1 MRSGRRENWAVWLMA
16 IVLLVSLAGCA
27 DKPKPMPAT
36 GSKGQTHL
44 QVEIDEPA
52 TVDFQCTT
60 VGYTVAYN
68 VFSRLVEVRGNGGHA
83 AIAPSLAESWEESAD
98 GLVYTFHL
106 RDGVTFSNGS
116 ALGSD
121 DVYYTFKRM
130 LTVEGA
136 ANRDIVRDIK
146 GASALEKGEAAELE
160 GFTIIDD
167 LNFAIE
173 LEKPF
178 SAFLASLAMPG
189 ASIMDAQ
196 SMRDAGK
203 GFGTD
208 PAATIGTGPYIFREW
223 IPGEKIVLEA
233 NPTCFEGAPAN
244 GGVDLLFIGD
254 CAAQSRLYRDGK
266 LDILSPEELGDQ
278 GEYYLHGDVFADLLY
293 SVHQVGID
301 YVAMN
306 ESIKPLDDVRVRK
319 ALQLSLDRQT
329 LLDASYN
336 GNGTIEN
343 GIFPVGLIGHNDD
356 LEEIPYD
363 PEKAKRLLKEA
374 GYPDGIDLEFTLRS
388 ISTAWQVDLVDM
400 MVEMWSRVGIRANI
414 TVATDEEFM
423 EARTTGKTALY
434 LATWAAD
441 YDDPDNFIYT
451 FFGSRENTTNRS
463 LGYPNED
470 VMRQVRDARA
480 IVDEKERIKTYHKL
494 EKKIVQEDAAWIP
507 LFSRDRHYLVSER
520 VKNFTWAWN
529 GWDEPVFRDIS
540 IEAV

>member
-1 MRSGRRENWAVWLMA
+1 
-16 IVLLVSLAGCA
+16 
-27 DKPKPMPAT
+27 
-36 GSKGQTHL
+36 
-44 QVEIDEPA
+44 
-52 TVDFQCTT
+52 
-60 VGYTVAYN
+60 
-68 VFSRLVEVRGNGGHA
+68 
-83 AIAPSLAESWEESAD
+83 
-98 GLVYTFHL
+98 
-106 RDGVTFSNGS
+106 
-116 ALGSD
+116 
-121 DVYYTFKRM
+121 
-130 LTVEGA
+130 
-136 ANRDIVRDIK
+136 
-146 GASALEKGEAAELE
+146 
-160 GFTIIDD
+160 
-167 LNFAIE
+167 
-173 LEKPF
+173 
-178 SAFLASLAMPG
+178 
-189 ASIMDAQ
+189 
-196 SMRDAGK
+196 
-203 GFGTD
+203 
-208 PAATIGTGPYIFREW
+208 
-223 IPGEKIVLEA
+223 
-233 NPTCFEGAPAN
+233 
-244 GGVDLLFIGD
+244 
-254 CAAQSRLYRDGK
+254 
-266 LDILSPEELGDQ
+266 
-278 GEYYLHGDVFADLLY
+278 
-293 SVHQVGID
+293 
-301 YVAMN
+301 
-306 ESIKPLDDVRVRK
+306 VRVRK

>member
-1 MRSGRRENWAVWLMA
+1 MWSDRRGNWSVWIMA
-16 IVLLVSLAGCA
+16 LVLLASVVGCA
-27 DKPKPMPAT
+27 GTSKPTPAA
-36 GSKGQTHL
+36 GSKGRTHL
-44 QVEIDEPA
+44 QIEVDEPA

-68 VFSRLVEVRGNGGHA
+68 VFNRLVEIRGNGDHA
-83 AIAPSLAESWEESAD
+83 TISPSLAESWEESDD
-98 GLVYTFHL
+98 GLTYTFRL

-130 LTVEGA
+130 LTVKGA
-136 ANRDIVRDIK
+136 ANRDIVRDIL
-146 GASALEKGEAAELE
+146 GAAALEKGETDELA

-196 SMRDAGK
+196 SMQDNGK

-208 PAATIGTGPYIFREW
+208 PAATIGTGPYVFREW
-223 IPGEKIVLEA
+223 IPGQKIVLEA
-233 NPTCFEGAPAN
+233 NPACFEGAPAN
-244 GGVDLLFIGD
+244 DGVDLLFIGD
-254 CAAQSRLYRDGK
+254 CAAESKLYQDGK
-266 LDILSPEELGDQ
+266 LDILSPDELGSL

-293 SVHQVGID
+293 SVHQVAID
-301 YVAMN
+301 YVALN

-343 GIFPVGLIGHNDD
+343 GIFPTGLIGHNDD

-363 PEKAKRLLKEA
+363 PEEAKRLLAEA

-400 MVEMWSRVGIRANI
+400 MVEMWNRVGIRANV
-414 TVATDEEFM
+414 TVVTDEEFM
-423 EARTTGKTALY
+423 EARTTGKVAAY
-434 LATWAAD
+434 IATWAAD

-463 LGYPNED
+463 LCYPDED

-480 IVDEKERIKTYHKL
+480 IVEEEERIKTYHGL

-507 LFSRDRHYLVSER
+507 LFSRDRSYLVSER

-529 GWDEPVFRDIS
+529 GWHEPVYREIS
-540 IEAV
+540 IDEG